1 MEDKK
6 PKNILVVNGIL
17 HAHFT
22 VSVEIVRDLVLL
34 GHNVTCFVL
43 DEFEDRIKDTG
54 AKVISFSVDRSN
66 FKPIPNYPI
75 YSINGYLFAYSYDK
89 ILTFL
94 SKEKDKYDYFMF
106 DSFFD
111 IKEMNKVLN
120 IPLEK
125 YIIISSAFIF
135 VDNEDTFN
143 ISSDRATALKPINIK
158 YNINLHDFVAIHY
171 VQNKFKKLIVTS
183 KYFHLR
189 GETTDDTCFFVGP
202 SIEKRKIDENFKFKK
217 DENKKLVYISLG
229 TINNFMYD
237 FFSKCIEAFKDS
249 EEYQIIMS
257 VGKNIDIQKLG
268 DIPKN
273 IFVFPYVPQTQLL
286 PDVDVFITHGGLSS
300 TQEGL
305 MAGVPLIV
313 IPFVNDQ
320 FDNAKR
326 VEEFGA
332 GITLDEKKITVDSLK
347 NSVNKIIANM
357 ENYKKGVNKIVE
369 SFKESINN
377 RKNIYE
383 KIFV

>member
-1 MEDKK
+1 MEGKK

-34 GHNVTCFVL
+34 GYNVTCFVL
-43 DEFEDRIKDTG
+43 DEFEDRIKNVG
-54 AKVISFSVDRSN
+54 AKVISYSVDKSN
-66 FKPIPNYPI
+66 FKPPPGAPMYAANAL
-75 YSINGYLFAYSYDK
+75 LFTFSYDK

-94 SKEKDKYDYFMF
+94 SKEKDKYDYFIF
-106 DSFFD
+106 DSFYD

-125 YIIISSAFIF
+125 YILIYSSFVF
-135 VDNEDTFN
+135 VDNKETFK
-143 ISSDRATALKPINIK
+143 ISSDRVRFLKPINIK
-158 YNINLHDFVAIHY
+158 YNINLNDFVSTHY
-171 VQNKFKKLIVTS
+171 APNKFKKLIVTS

-189 GETTDDTCFFVGP
+189 GENTDETCFFVGP
-202 SIEKRKIDENFKFKK
+202 SIEKRKVDENFKFKK

-237 FFSKCIEAFKDS
+237 FFLKCIEAFKDS

-257 VGKNIDIQKLG
+257 VGKSIDIKKLG

-273 IFVFPYVPQTQLL
+273 ISIFTYVPQTQLL

-320 FDNAKR
+320 FDNAK
-326 VEEFGA
+326 
-332 GITLDEKKITVDSLK
+332 
-347 NSVNKIIANM
+347 
-357 ENYKKGVNKIVE
+357 
-369 SFKESINN
+369 
-377 RKNIYE
+377 
-383 KIFV
+383 

>member
-34 GHNVTCFVL
+34 GHNVTCFVSH
-43 DEFEDRIKDTG
+43 EFEDRIKVVG
-54 AKVISFSVDRSN
+54 AKVIS
-66 FKPIPNYPI
+66 
-75 YSINGYLFAYSYDK
+75 YSIDKVNFTPPPGSPMYAANAFLFTFSYDK

-106 DSFFD
+106 DSFYD

-125 YIIISSAFIF
+125 YILIYSSFVF
-135 VDNEDTFN
+135 VDNKDTFK
-143 ISSDRATALKPINIK
+143 ISSDRVRFLKPINIK
-158 YNINLHDFVAIHY
+158 YNINLNDFVSTHY
-171 VQNKFKKLIVTS
+171 APNKFKKLIVTS

-189 GETTDDTCFFVGP
+189 GENTDETCFFVGP
-202 SIEKRKIDENFKFKK
+202 SIEKRKVDENFKFKK

-237 FFSKCIEAFKDS
+237 FFLKCIEAFKDS

-257 VGKNIDIQKLG
+257 IGKSIDIKKLG

-273 IFVFPYVPQTQLL
+273 ISIFTYVPQTQLL

-326 VEEFGA
+326 VEELGA
-332 GITLDEKKITVDSLK
+332 GISLDHDKITVDTLK
-347 NSVNKIIANM
+347 NAVNNIIANI
-357 ENYKKGVNKIVE
+357 EHYKKGVDKIVE
-369 SFKESINN
+369 SFKQSINN